1 MAPAPESAPE
11 SVAVKFDIKAKM
23 ENAQNGQNA
32 IEAKKEE
39 PRESKIQNQSTG
51 TLPEKPVRLYV
62 NREDHHLGHLE
73 VYSYDHVGL
82 LFKICELLTSH
93 GVDICS
99 ASINTENGVVYNQ
112 FEVRIAR
119 PSDTAACVEWCR
131 ELEELL
137 EKTRGS
143 AFDNSL
149 ANVSKRLSVNPDL
162 VSVVSFVE
170 RPPQREELCYKLVL
184 EGINQAGL
192 LTYTA
197 LVLYRCGF
205 SIATA
210 TISTTEGHIVD
221 TFELTTTSAESE
233 SLLRSYL
240 DVPMPTSAG
249 QEKTK
254 EVMPLPFHAV
264 ESDADLQVGVSPRS
278 LVRRAEAAQFF
289 RGCRTT
295 DAIAGGC
302 KKNTT
307 TQGQKLRK
315 QFMCCFPFWE
325 VATDDAMRKNL
336 DETLR
341 RGLVKSRY
349 RLLVDAS
356 SHGLGVGEA
365 KQQLQGTESKLPELS
380 LYSGPTACPSFPE
393 IITEMYLVTERPST
407 KAARELRRSL
417 AVAGTPVMFDLA
429 YHPDFRKRKGRSN
442 GADGENN
449 FSSALAGTLTMQ
461 LFELEMP
468 DPFRQEMIKITAP
481 MPKVFAACH
490 LSAFVA
496 QTQNEDCHE
505 LHNELTVLTCAEC
518 VVIYF
523 SPEGANVNEQ
533 SLSRV
538 NSLGELLDQVQAFEG
553 KMQTLLVPLSMLCWL
568 LLGKDR
574 CSDANRMSR
583 AGSFCDSEPEQP
595 SGGAAQEA
603 AFGPHIL
610 HTSCSAG
617 VCRAPAL
624 RESPEKAPSCQPQNL
639 QALEYFRVEEWMD
652 FSH

>member
-23 ENAQNGQNA
+23 ENAQNAQNA
-32 IEAKKEE
+32 QNGNIEAKKEE

-119 PSDTAACVEWCR
+119 PSDTAACVECR

-162 VSVVSFVE
+162 VSVALLQFQTWPPDQTVVSFVE
-170 RPPQREELCYKLVL
+170 RPPQRDELCYKLVL

-264 ESDADLQVGVSPRS
+264 ESDADLQAWGCRMVELWAAAPSMPSLETTLKPLLPSGRS
-278 LVRRAEAAQFF
+278 LSFPIKPEKEAE
-289 RGCRTT
+289 G
-295 DAIAGGC
+295 
-302 KKNTT
+302 
-307 TQGQKLRK
+307 LVV
-315 QFMCCFPFWE
+315 

-336 DETLR
+336 DETL
-341 RGLVKSRY
+341 S
-349 RLLVDAS
+349 LLDVCECLFTFA
-356 SHGLGVGEA
+356 GTA
-365 KQQLQGTESKLPELS
+365 K
-380 LYSGPTACPSFPE
+380 
-393 IITEMYLVTERPST
+393 EMYLVTERPST

-417 AVAGTPVMFDLA
+417 AVAGIPVMTFGSKSQQR
-429 YHPDFRKRKGRSN
+429 YFKS
-442 GADGENN
+442 
-449 FSSALAGTLTMQ
+449 TLTMQ

-468 DPFRQEMIKITAP
+468 DPFRPKEMIKITAP
-481 MPKVFAACH
+481 MPKDRSGSLKSWLVLVVDPRTKTYDLCQEWLA
-490 LSAFVA
+490 
-496 QTQNEDCHE
+496 
-505 LHNELTVLTCAEC
+505 LHPL
-518 VVIYF
+518 
-523 SPEGANVNEQ
+523 PE
-533 SLSRV
+533 
-538 NSLGELLDQVQAFEG
+538 FEG
-553 KMQTLLVPLSMLCWL
+553 WTE
-568 LLGKDR
+568 
-574 CSDANRMSR
+574 DA
-583 AGSFCDSEPEQP
+583 E
-595 SGGAAQEA
+595 
-603 AFGPHIL
+603 
-610 HTSCSAG
+610 SADAD
-617 VCRAPAL
+617 VANAR
-624 RESPEKAPSCQPQNL
+624 RERE
-639 QALEYFRVEEWMD
+639 
-652 FSH
+652 